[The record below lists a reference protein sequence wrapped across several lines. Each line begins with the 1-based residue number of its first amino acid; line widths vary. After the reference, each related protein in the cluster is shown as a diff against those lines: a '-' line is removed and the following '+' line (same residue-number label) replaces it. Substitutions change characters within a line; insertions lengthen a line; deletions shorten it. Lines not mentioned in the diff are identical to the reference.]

1 MIVFIHNIIPL
12 QQKNTADLMW
22 KKLQNEGEKAALVC
36 STLTLDERQKQLEKF
51 CSGNMVL
58 LTTDVL
64 ARGFDVKEVKLVI
77 NYDLPLSAH
86 NTVNHKLFLFRIS
99 RAGRM
104 RKGLAISLLNPNSNE
119 PKHYK
124 DLANYYGFSIRKL

>member
-1 MIVFIHNIIPL
+1 
-12 QQKNTADLMW
+12 
-22 KKLQNEGEKAALVC
+22 
-36 STLTLDERQKQLEKF
+36 
-51 CSGNMVL
+51 MVL

-86 NTVNHKLFLFRIS
+86 NTVNPKLYLFRIS

-104 RKGLAISLLNPNSNE
+104 RKGLAISLLDPNSNE
-119 PKHYK
+119 PKLYK
-124 DLANYYGFSIRKL
+124 DLAKYYGFSVRKL